1 MISALLDLVAPR
13 AKARLE
19 IELNTNLEN
28 FLSNLKGEHTLIE
41 SNQRHHKFRV
51 NGNFFSDL
59 KATGVVV
66 RNNANPNHYENA
78 GFYLDVT
85 HGRDSKVV
93 LKAEERVI
101 LGHLE
106 VIAISTALGKM
117 LTDLT
122 EKHDRVEN
130 NKLEGDTI

>member
-19 IELNTNLEN
+19 VELNTNLDN
-28 FLSNLKGEHTLIE
+28 FLSNIKSEHTLIE
-41 SNQRHHKFRV
+41 SNKRQYKFRV

-66 RNNANPNHYENA
+66 GNSANPNHHNNA
-78 GFYLDVT
+78 GFNLT
-85 HGRDSKVV
+85 IENTKKSKVI

-101 LGHLE
+101 LGYLE
-106 VIAISTALGKM
+106 VVAISAALEK
-117 LTDLT
+117 LLSDLT
-122 EKHDRVEN
+122 QKHDRVEQ
-130 NKLEGDTI
+130 